1 MNKIIIDTTK
11 LAKYCLGIRMRV
23 IKKTL
28 LSMDIPQEK
37 KYVEYIL
44 SLLEENKTG
53 KRIDLRGVIVRR
65 DYDKL
70 IIENEKMV
78 LHPDL
83 QEWILPPQGK
93 LELPDCIIETEFVPV
108 KSIKSVNGKIGSKNT
123 VYFDMDN
130 LLLPLKIRHRRA
142 GDVFIPFGFK
152 GKKKLKDVFIDDKI
166 SVYKRAS
173 IQLVVD
179 ANGNILWIVGYRRSN
194 IAPITGATQKVLKIN
209 FLSRPYLKKKTA
221 TSTPTIAPAK
231 TSKRV

>member
-1 MNKIIIDTTK
+1 MNKIIIDTVK

-28 LSMDIPQEK
+28 LSMNIPQEK

-44 SLLEENKTG
+44 SLLEKNKTG

-70 IIENEKMV
+70 IIESEKRV

-83 QEWILPPQGK
+83 QEWILTPQGK
-93 LELPDCIIETEFVPV
+93 LELPDCIIETELVPV

-130 LLLPLKIRHRRA
+130 LLFPLKIRHRRA
-142 GDVFIPFGFK
+142 GDIFIPFGFK
-152 GKKKLKDVFIDDKI
+152 GKKKLKDVFIDDKVSI
-166 SVYKRAS
+166 YKRAY
-173 IQLVVD
+173 ILLVVD
-179 ANGNILWIVGYRRSN
+179 ANDSILWIAGYRRSN

-209 FLSRPYLKKKTA
+209 FLSQTYLKKKTA
-221 TSTPTIAPAK
+221 TSTPTTAPAK
-231 TSKRV
+231 ISKRV